1 MMTCL
6 LKRILPFLLT
16 FSFGAVVGSIFTRPN
31 VAPQPK
37 FVLRSDGNSYGSG
50 YGCAMRYAHRVYDPE
65 DVDVQAQIV
74 SRPEP
79 MYTEEARLNRVTGQV
94 TLRAVL
100 TDRGQVE
107 GIQVVKDLTDGLTDR
122 AEDAARQI
130 EFVPAMKNGRP
141 VSQRILITYNFDLD

>member
-1 MMTCL
+1 
-6 LKRILPFLLT
+6 
-16 FSFGAVVGSIFTRPN
+16 
-31 VAPQPK
+31 
-37 FVLRSDGNSYGSG
+37 
-50 YGCAMRYAHRVYDPE
+50 MRYAHRVYDPE